1 MWSQVV
7 LCMLVGLAYATNT
20 PSWTDNQ
27 EYVYQVRGR
36 TLTGLMDVSDEY
48 SGIFLKSK
56 LRIQTRGDGKL
67 QGSIENPQYTQIH
80 TTLDDGWDAEVP
92 EEELSWKPLP
102 MSSKPFQI
110 QMENGKIEKLILNRD
125 LNNWEANMIKSI
137 VSLFQLNT
145 NGENTLPSPLNSL
158 PEHGSNSGVFLTME
172 DTILG
177 ETETLYKIRPVP
189 EHTLLSNEKEARFV
203 ELKQKRQQNGDLIE
217 VIKHEDFTNNRE
229 LPAYVY
235 GFGDYLLPNKAATNQ
250 MGTYFSRDSSSRA
263 ILAGNL
269 NHHDVL
275 FTSTKNTILI
285 SPSVNDEQKGA
296 VYSYLEA
303 TMEDV
308 KSGTQ
313 KIGEVNQ
320 AVHLENL
327 VYSYN
332 QPFSKDNHVEG
343 DENQNQRNQRTS
355 DAYRYSSGEEEY
367 EDRDSYKRLSHRRY
381 QRSLAKKY
389 GPKNDNSEENLQN
402 QPRINEAPESPL
414 LTLTTGYKGMSIKN
428 SVNVVKEAEKLI
440 KKIASDLQDQ
450 EKDHHEKTLERFVN
464 LETLMRLMNFD
475 ELKQV
480 SDKVMR
486 QSRNAQEAAT
496 SAVTRDVI
504 AQTGTGPA
512 LLVIQ
517 EWIQEGKIEGE
528 EASQVVI
535 VAFSSVRLPT
545 MEHLRTAFKLVK
557 HQKVEDQFPLN
568 NTALTGFTDLLRKAV
583 IQKNVAKSEYPVN
596 SFGRFRTEESKQF
609 VREEVM
615 PYLKEKLQK
624 AVQRAET
631 HRIHAYIRAVGNLPD
646 PRILEIFEPFLEG
659 KQQSSQFQRLLM
671 VLAMGKL
678 TETHPEDAL
687 AVFFR
692 IYQNPAEHQAVRIAA
707 VFHIMRSRPTPQ
719 ILQVMASNTNN
730 EDNDYVNAVVKQSI
744 EELTELEAPEFAYIR
759 SIAKGAQPLLTD
771 KEFPAQFGGNY
782 IRDYVIEE
790 LNTLYKTSTQIIPS
804 KDEYV
809 PKGFRYTMRA
819 NFNGLYQKLINMQA
833 IVSSVD
839 DLMAVAYQKTQSF
852 AEQQQQQQQRAQ
864 EQLNNPWSSQNI
876 AKLLN
881 LKAEE
886 REQLEA
892 YWYLEL
898 RGTPVGMYG
907 FDNTT
912 MNQLPKLLSTMESAM
927 SKGKQIN
934 LFKLIN
940 DQEMAIAVPTAM
952 GIPFLY
958 TYDSPMLVK
967 VQGQVGGQ
975 VKPQLVQN
983 QKIQTPENI
992 QLQATIRA
1000 TVSGK
1005 TQGRVTVIVPFER
1018 EQYISGY
1025 DKHWEANTPKL
1036 SIQLNVNL
1044 EKQEVKAEVELKPE
1058 GKEGKVKFLHFRSWP
1073 YTAKSDVTDLEPLSA
1088 QKSTREIVPD
1098 NMHAFKTTVGQKS
1111 VGLALEVEVKHE
1123 RKFIHS
1129 ELINRLFSQNGVID
1143 GAKALW
1149 DVNIL
1154 QSSEINVNLDAEQSS
1169 VRKIILRSRYDQ
1181 DYQQKGESPKSEYR
1195 LNEKM
1200 SQSQRQQEIM
1210 DAVASGINSVSVN
1223 SLDTIIELKG
1233 EKTIQYLLTGAVA
1246 KSNVDPKS
1254 NVRICFKRSSQDKE
1268 LKDYEAHFVSESM
1281 IPNTNALDL
1290 QYSLSKNE
1298 PKIDTKMQLVFGP
1311 SKESKKSKI
1320 VAEIKHRR
1328 SEERKQYLKELP
1340 LYEQCKQEMKESN
1353 KQLFSC
1359 TNLTMDSNLLD
1370 RIEVKLQSQNLKPE
1384 LLEAIEMTYEAA
1396 RFELLPSLQIKNKQ
1410 QSVQPNSAEMDIKF
1424 HPDLSFVNVTVR
1436 TQNQKVSAKNIEV
1449 NDNVRIIAVAH
1460 PVFNLRDR
1468 VLSKLLGGDTFRDF
1482 CTVDR
1487 SAVNTFSN
1495 RTYDAELS
1503 NKWTVMAQYIP
1514 KLPRQSGQQQPQ
1526 ESAHKQLQNQLENYV
1541 VLVRQSKQSG
1551 KKELQIVLSS
1561 PRSDFET
1568 ISILLEPNQGQQSK
1582 ARVSVNGQKIQVN
1595 DKQSN
1600 DIKDGYIQIYELPN
1614 GEVKAEIDG
1623 VFYVIYDG
1631 ERVRMTAVN
1640 GKMKNAIRG
1649 ICGQFNDQDSED
1661 FLTSETCIA
1670 RKPHKFV
1677 KSFEVEGDEGKQ
1689 VRKEFAGSSSQ
1700 CVEMQVPLYIN
1711 VITDENARRNSQDRS
1726 SKNSQYYSGKSSYRG
1741 SSRVSSRGSSR
1752 DSSEKGSEEDNDCLF
1767 HQTRYVFQ
1775 GGKICFS
1782 TKPLPS
1788 CRSHCQPRDQRKKS
1802 VGVHCIQKSD
1812 VAMLWK
1818 KQVDKGN
1825 SPDFSQKKE
1834 HTTLKFEVPESC
1846 SA

>member
-7 LCMLVGLAYATNT
+7 LCMLVGLAYASNT
-20 PSWTDNQ
+20 PAWTDNQ

-36 TLTGLMDVSDEY
+36 TLTGLMDVADEY
-48 SGIFLKSK
+48 SGIFLKAK
-56 LRIQTRGDGKL
+56 LRIQPRSDGKL
-67 QGSIENPQYTQIH
+67 QALIENPQYTQIH
-80 TTLDDGWDAEVP
+80 TNLDDGWQSDVP

-110 QMENGKIEKLILNRD
+110 QMENGKIERLIVNKD
-125 LNNWEANMIKSI
+125 VDNWNANMIKSI

-189 EHTLLSNEKEARFV
+189 EHTLLTSEQEARFV

-235 GFGDYLLPNKAATNQ
+235 GFGDYLLRNKAATNQ
-250 MGTYFSRDSSSRA
+250 MGTYFNRDSTSRA
-263 ILAGNL
+263 ILAGDL

-275 FTSTKNTILI
+275 FTSTSNTILI
-285 SPSVNDEQKGA
+285 SPSINDEQKGA

-303 TMEDV
+303 ELEDV
-308 KSGTQ
+308 KSHTE

-320 AVHLENL
+320 PVQLDSL

-332 QPFSKDNHVEG
+332 KPFSKDNHIEG
-343 DENQNQRNQRTS
+343 PENQRNQRS
-355 DAYRYSSGEEEY
+355 QNAGRDSSEEDY
-367 EDRDSYKRLSHRRY
+367 LDRDSYKRLSHRRH
-381 QRSLAKKY
+381 QRSLGKKY
-389 GPKNDNSEENLQN
+389 GPKIFDDSEENVQN

-428 SVNVVKEAEKLI
+428 SVDVVKEAEKLV

-450 EKDHHEKTLERFVN
+450 EKDHHEKTLERFVK
-464 LETLMRLMNFD
+464 LVSLMRVMSFD

-480 SDKVMR
+480 SDKLMS
-486 QSRNAQEAAT
+486 QSSKGQEAAA
-496 SAVTRDVI
+496 SAVCRDAI

-512 LLVIQ
+512 LLVIS
-517 EWIQEGKIEGE
+517 EWIQQGIIEDD

-535 VAFSSVRLPT
+535 AAFKSARQPN
-545 MEHLRTAFKLVK
+545 MEYLKTAFKLVK

-596 SFGRFRTEESKQF
+596 SFGHFRTEESKQF
-609 VREEVM
+609 VRKEVM
-615 PYLKEKLQK
+615 PYLNERLQK
-624 AVQRAET
+624 AVQRGAT
-631 HRIHAYIRAVGNLPD
+631 HQIHAYIRAVGNLPD

-671 VLAMGKL
+671 VLSMGKL

-692 IYQNPAEHQAVRIAA
+692 IYQNPAEHPAVRIAA
-707 VFHIMRSRPTPQ
+707 VFHIMRSRPTLQ

-744 EELTELEAPEFAYIR
+744 EELTELQGPEFAVIR

-771 KEFPAQFGGNY
+771 KEFPAQFGANY

-790 LNTLYKTSTQIIPS
+790 LNTLYKTSTGIIPS

-809 PKGFRYTMRA
+809 PKGLRYTLRA
-819 NFNGLYQKLINMQA
+819 SFNGLYQKLINMQA
-833 IVSSVD
+833 VVSNVD
-839 DLMAVAYQKTQSF
+839 DLIGAAYQKTQSF
-852 AEQQQQQQQRAQ
+852 ANQQQQQQRHAQ

-881 LKAEE
+881 IKPEE

-898 RGTPVGMYG
+898 RGTPVSMYG

-912 MNQLPKLLSTMESAM
+912 MNQLPKLLSTLESAM

-940 DQEMAIAVPTAM
+940 DQEMAIAVPTSM

-958 TYDSPMLVK
+958 TYDSPMLIK
-967 VQGQVGGQ
+967 VQGQVAGQ
-975 VKPQLVQN
+975 VQPELVQN
-983 QKIQTPENI
+983 QKIQTPEKI

-1005 TQGRVTVIVPFER
+1005 SQGRVSFIAPFEH
-1018 EQYISGY
+1018 EQYISGF
-1025 DKHWEANTPKL
+1025 DKHWEVNIPKVRTQVDIDL
-1036 SIQLNVNL
+1036 
-1044 EKQEVKAEVELKPE
+1044 KQQEIKAEVELKPE
-1058 GKEGKVKFLHFRSWP
+1058 GKVKLLHFRSWP
-1073 YTAKSDVTDLEPLSA
+1073 YTAKTDVTNFEPLSA
-1088 QKSTREIVPD
+1088 QKSTREIEPD
-1098 NMHAFKTTVGQKS
+1098 NMHAYKITVGQKS
-1111 VGLALEVEVKHE
+1111 AGIALEVEVKHE
-1123 RKFIHS
+1123 RKFVHA
-1129 ELINRLFSQNGVID
+1129 ELINRLISQNGLID
-1143 GAKALW
+1143 GLKALW
-1149 DVNIL
+1149 EVSAV
-1154 QSSEINVNLDAEQSS
+1154 QSSQIDISYLPEKSS
-1169 VRKIILRSRYDQ
+1169 VRKVVLRSRYDQ
-1181 DYQQKGESPKSEYR
+1181 DYQQQGKSSQSEYK
-1195 LNEKM
+1195 LDEKM
-1200 SQSQRQQEIM
+1200 SQSQRQQQIM
-1210 DAVASGINSVSVN
+1210 DTVTSGINNVRVN
-1223 SLDTIIELKG
+1223 ALDTIVELKG
-1233 EKTIQYLLTGAVA
+1233 ERTIQYLLTGAVA

-1268 LKDYEAHFVSESM
+1268 LKNYEAHFISQSM

-1298 PKIDTKMQLVFGP
+1298 PKIDTKMELIFGP
-1311 SKESKKSKI
+1311 SDESKSKI
-1320 VAEIKHRR
+1320 LAEIKQRR
-1328 SEERKQYLKELP
+1328 TDERKQYLKELP
-1340 LYEQCKQEMKESN
+1340 LYKQCKQEMKQSN

-1359 TNLTMDSNLLD
+1359 TNLTMASNLLD
-1370 RIEVKLQSQNLKPE
+1370 RVEVKFQSQNLKPE
-1384 LLEAIEMTYEAA
+1384 LLDAIQMTYEAA
-1396 RFELLPSLQIKNKQ
+1396 RFELFPSLQVKNKQ
-1410 QSVQPNSAEMDIKF
+1410 QSVQPNGAEMDIKF

-1449 NDNVRIIAVAH
+1449 NDLAREVLVAH
-1460 PVFNLRDR
+1460 PVFHLRNR
-1468 VLSKLLGGDTFRDF
+1468 LTRQLLGGDTYRDF

-1495 RTYDAELS
+1495 KTYEAELS
-1503 NKWTVMAQYIP
+1503 KRWTVMAQYVP
-1514 KLPRQSGQQQPQ
+1514 KLARQSNQQQPQ

-1541 VLVRQSKQSG
+1541 VLVRQNEQSRE
-1551 KKELQIVLSS
+1551 KEDVLLVVSS
-1561 PRSDFET
+1561 PGTDFESV
-1568 ISILLEPNQGQQSK
+1568 SILLVPNQGQQPK
-1582 ARVSVNGQKIQVN
+1582 AQVSVNGQMIQVSE
-1595 DKQSN
+1595 KQSN
-1600 DIKDGYIQIYELPN
+1600 DIKNGYIQIYAIPN
-1614 GEVKAEIDG
+1614 GEVKVEVNEA
-1623 VFYVIYDG
+1623 FYFIYDG

-1640 GKMKNAIRG
+1640 GKMKDATRG
-1649 ICGQFNDQDSED
+1649 LCGQFNDQDSED
-1661 FLTSETCIA
+1661 FLTSENCIA
-1670 RKPHKFV
+1670 RKPHKFIR
-1677 KSFEVEGDEGKQ
+1677 SFEVEGDEGKQ

-1700 CVEMQVPLYIN
+1700 CVERQIPLYIN
-1711 VITDENARRNSQDRS
+1711 VVTDQNARRNSQNRSNNRSNYYS
-1726 SKNSQYYSGKSSYRG
+1726 SKSKSG
-1741 SSRVSSRGSSR
+1741 SSNDHWRQFNG
-1752 DSSEKGSEEDNDCLF
+1752 DSEEDNDCLF
-1767 HQTRYVFQ
+1767 HQTKYVFQ

-1782 TKPLPS
+1782 TVPLPS
-1788 CRSHCQPRDQRKKS
+1788 CRSHCQPREQRTKS
-1802 VGVHCIQKSD
+1802 VGVHCIQKSN
-1812 VAMLWK
+1812 VSMLWK
-1818 KQVDKGN
+1818 NQVDSEN

>member
-7 LCMLVGLAYATNT
+7 LCMLVGLAYAKNN
-20 PSWTDNQ
+20 PAWTDNQ

-36 TLTGLMDVSDEY
+36 TLTGLMDVSDDY
-48 SGIFLKSK
+48 SGIFLKAK
-56 LRIQTRGDGKL
+56 LRIQPRGDGKL
-67 QGSIENPQYTQIH
+67 QALIENPQYTQIH
-80 TTLDDGWDAEVP
+80 TNLDDGWDAEAP

-110 QMENGKIEKLILNRD
+110 QMENGKIKRLIVNRD

-189 EHTLLSNEKEARFV
+189 EHTLLTNEKEARFV

-217 VIKHEDFTNNRE
+217 VNKHEDFTNNRE

-263 ILAGNL
+263 ILAGDL
-269 NHHDVL
+269 NHHDIL
-275 FTSTKNTILI
+275 FTSTKNTIVI
-285 SPSVNDEQKGA
+285 SPSISDEQKGA

-303 TMEDV
+303 KLEDV

-313 KIGEVNQ
+313 KIGEINP
-320 AVHLENL
+320 AVHFENL

-355 DAYRYSSGEEEY
+355 DAYRYSFEEEEY
-367 EDRDSYKRLSHRRY
+367 EDRDSYKRLAHRRH

-389 GPKNDNSEENLQN
+389 GLKHDNSEENLQN
-402 QPRINEAPESPL
+402 QPRINEAPESSL

-428 SVNVVKEAEKLI
+428 SVNVVKKSEKLI

-486 QSRNAQEAAT
+486 QSRNGQEAAT
-496 SAVTRDVI
+496 SAVTRDAI

-596 SFGRFRTEESKQF
+596 SFGRFRTEESKKF

-707 VFHIMRSRPTPQ
+707 VFHIMRSRPTLQ

-730 EDNDYVNAVVKQSI
+730 ENNDYVNAVVKQSI

-759 SIAKGAQPLLTD
+759 SIAKGVQPLLTD

-782 IRDYVIEE
+782 IRGYVIEE

-809 PKGFRYTMRA
+809 PKGLRYTLRA
-819 NFNGLYQKLINMQA
+819 RFNGLYQKLINMQA
-833 IVSSVD
+833 IVSSVE
-839 DLMAVAYQKTQSF
+839 DLIAVAYQKTQSF
-852 AEQQQQQQQRAQ
+852 ADKQQQQQEHAQ

-898 RGTPVGMYG
+898 LDTPVSMYG

-912 MNQLPKLLSTMESAM
+912 MNQLPKLLSALEAAM

-934 LFKLIN
+934 QFKLIN
-940 DQEMAIAVPTAM
+940 SKEMAIAIPTAM

-992 QLQATIRA
+992 KLQATIRA

-1005 TQGRVTVIVPFER
+1005 TQGRVTFIAPFEH
-1018 EQYISGY
+1018 EQYIAGY
-1025 DKHWEANTPKL
+1025 DKHWEINIPKVKTDVE
-1036 SIQLNVNL
+1036 IDLNLKEIKVLFELLPERSVNL
-1044 EKQEVKAEVELKPE
+1044 
-1058 GKEGKVKFLHFRSWP
+1058 LHFRSWP
-1073 YTAKSDVTDLEPLSA
+1073 YTAKSDVTDFEPLSA
-1088 QKSTREIVPD
+1088 QKRTREIEPD

-1111 VGLALEVEVKHE
+1111 IGLGLDVEVKHE

-1149 DVNIL
+1149 DVNNL
-1154 QSSEINVNLDAEQSS
+1154 QSSEINISLNFDLATVHF
-1169 VRKIILRSRYDQ
+1169 IIIHSRYDQ
-1181 DYQQKGESPKSEYR
+1181 NYQQKGESPKSEYKVD
-1195 LNEKM
+1195 EKM
-1200 SQSQRQQEIM
+1200 SPDERQQQMM
-1210 DAVASGINSVSVN
+1210 DAVASGINSVSVK
-1223 SLDTIIELKG
+1223 SLDTTIDLIG
-1233 EKTIQYLLTGAVA
+1233 DRYIQYLLSGAVA

-1254 NVRICFKRSSQDKE
+1254 NVRIFFKRFSLDPE
-1268 LKDYEAHFVSESM
+1268 LKNYETHFVSQSM

-1298 PKIDTKMQLVFGP
+1298 PKIDTKMEVTFGY
-1311 SKESKKSKI
+1311 SDESKSKI
-1320 VAEIKHRR
+1320 LAEIKHRR
-1328 SEERKQYLKELP
+1328 TEERKQYLKELP

-1370 RIEVKLQSQNLKPE
+1370 RIEVKLQSQNLKLE
-1384 LLEAIEMTYEAA
+1384 LLDAIEMAYKAA
-1396 RFELLPSLQIKNKQ
+1396 RFELLPSLQVKNKQ
-1410 QSVQPNSAEMDIKF
+1410 QPVQPNSAEMDIKF
-1424 HPDLSFVNVTVR
+1424 HPDLSFVNITVR
-1436 TQNQKVSAKNIEV
+1436 THNQKVSAKNIEV
-1449 NDNVRIIAVAH
+1449 NDKVRIITVAH

-1468 VLSKLLGGDTFRDF
+1468 VLSELLVGDTYRDF

-1487 SAVNTFSN
+1487 YAVNTFSN

-1514 KLPRQSGQQQPQ
+1514 KLPRQSDQQQPQ
-1526 ESAHKQLQNQLENYV
+1526 ESAHKQLQNQLENFA
-1541 VLVRQSKQSG
+1541 VLVRDSKQPG
-1551 KKELQIVLSS
+1551 QKELQIVVSS
-1561 PRSDFET
+1561 PRSNFET
-1568 ISILLEPNQGQQSK
+1568 ISILFVPNQGQQSK
-1582 ARVSVNGQKIQVN
+1582 AQVSVNGQMIQVN
-1595 DKQSN
+1595 EKQSN
-1600 DIKDGYIQIYELPN
+1600 DIKDGYVQIYELPN
-1614 GEVKAEIDG
+1614 REVKAEIDG

-1631 ERVRMTAVN
+1631 ERVRMTAKN

-1649 ICGQFNDQDSED
+1649 ICGQFNGQDSED
-1661 FLTSETCIA
+1661 FLTSENCIA

-1689 VRKEFAGSSSQ
+1689 VRKEFAGSSNQ
-1700 CVEMQVPLYIN
+1700 CVKIQTPLYIN
-1711 VITDENARRNSQDRS
+1711 VITDEHARRNSQGKS
-1726 SKNSQYYSGKSSYRG
+1726 SNKSQYYSGKSF
-1741 SSRVSSRGSSR
+1741 SRGSSR
-1752 DSSEKGSEEDNDCLF
+1752 DSSEEGSEEDNDCLL
-1767 HQTRYVFQ
+1767 HQTKYFVQ
-1775 GGKICFS
+1775 GAKICFS

-1788 CRSHCQPRDQRKKS
+1788 CRRHCQPRDQRKKS
-1802 VGVHCIQKSD
+1802 VGVHCIQKSN

-1818 KQVDKGN
+1818 IQVDNEN
-1825 SPDFSQKKE
+1825 SPDFSHKKE